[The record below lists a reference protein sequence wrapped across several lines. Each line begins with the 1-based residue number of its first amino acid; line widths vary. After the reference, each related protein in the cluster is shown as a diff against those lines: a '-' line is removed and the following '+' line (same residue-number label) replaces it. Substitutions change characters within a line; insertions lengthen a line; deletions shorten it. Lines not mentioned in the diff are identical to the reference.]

1 VIPRQLAFAT
11 AILFSLAIGMSLYVW
26 QLRQREALK
35 PFPVAPAQHVAPPV
49 SGPTEK
55 VAVWVAHDD
64 SGTLRAQSVSIPLA
78 AGRQERAQEL
88 MRALLDIYVGKNSPH
103 PLASGAE
110 IHDVYLVDPGLVVV
124 DVNLAFADGQMSGIL
139 EEELSVVSM
148 IQTLSVN
155 TPGLMRA
162 KILVDGQERE
172 TLAGH
177 ADLSGFYDV
186 FQVEA
191 LAKQLAAQ

>member
-1 VIPRQLAFAT
+1 MIPRQLAFAT
-11 AILFSLAIGMSLYVW
+11 AILFGLALGMSLYVW
-26 QLRQREALK
+26 QLRRHEALN
-35 PFPVAPAQHVAPPV
+35 PRPVATAQHVGPPS

-55 VAVWVAHDD
+55 VTVWVAHDD
-64 SGTLRAQSVSIPLA
+64 SGILRPQSVSIPLA

-88 MRALLDIYVGKNSPH
+88 MRALLDIYVDQNSPH
-103 PLASGAE
+103 PVASGAE
-110 IHDVYLVDPGLVVV
+110 VRDVYLAEPGLAII
-124 DVNLAFADGQMSGIL
+124 DVNQAFADGQVSGVL
-139 EEELSVVSM
+139 AEELTVVSM

-155 TPGLMRA
+155 TPSLMRA
-162 KILVDGQERE
+162 KILVDGQERD

-186 FQVEA
+186 SQVAA

>member
-1 VIPRQLAFAT
+1 
-11 AILFSLAIGMSLYVW
+11 MSFYVW
-26 QLRQREALK
+26 QLRRREALN
-35 PFPVAPAQHVAPPV
+35 PRQVTTVQHVEPPA
-49 SGPTEK
+49 SGPTETITL
-55 VAVWVAHDD
+55 WVAQDNP
-64 SGTLRAQSVSIPLA
+64 GNLRPQSISIPLA

-103 PLASGAE
+103 PLAAAAE
-110 IHDVYLVDPGLVVV
+110 IREVYLVDPGLAVV
-124 DVNLAFADGQMSGIL
+124 DVNQAFVDGHTSGVLA
-139 EEELSVVSM
+139 EELTVASM

-177 ADLSGFYDV
+177 ADLSGFFDV
-186 FQVEA
+186 SQVAA

>member
-1 VIPRQLAFAT
+1 MIPRQLAIAT

-26 QLRQREALK
+26 QLRRREALNPSPAK
-35 PFPVAPAQHVAPPV
+35 PVQHVSPPV

-55 VAVWVAHDD
+55 VTVWVASDD
-64 SGTLRAQSVSIPLA
+64 PGSLHAQSISIPLA

-88 MRALLDIYVGKNSPH
+88 MRALLDIYVNKSSPH
-103 PLASGAE
+103 PLAAGAE
-110 IHDVYLVDPGLVVV
+110 IHDVYLVDPGLAVI
-124 DVNLAFADGQMSGIL
+124 DVNLAFADGHTSGVL
-139 EEELSVVSM
+139 AEELTVVSM

-155 TPGLMRA
+155 IPGLTRA
-162 KILVDGQERE
+162 RILVDGKERE

-186 FQVEA
+186 SQVTG
-191 LAKQLAAQ
+191 LAKQLSAQ

>member
-1 VIPRQLAFAT
+1 MSPRQLAFAT
-11 AILFSLAIGMSLYVW
+11 SILFALAIGMSLHVW
-26 QLRQREALK
+26 QLRRREALN
-35 PFPVAPAQHVAPPV
+35 PRPVATALHVAPPV

-55 VAVWVAHDD
+55 ITLWVAHDD
-64 SGTLRAQSVSIPLA
+64 SGMLRPQSLSIPLA

-88 MRALLDIYVGKNSPH
+88 IRALLDVYLDKNSPH
-103 PLASGAE
+103 PLAAGAE
-110 IHDVYLVDPGLVVV
+110 IHDVYLVDPGLVVI
-124 DVNLAFADGQMSGIL
+124 DVNQAFADGQTSGVL
-139 EEELSVVSM
+139 AEELTVTSM

-186 FQVEA
+186 SQVEA